1 MRNEQEKQA
10 GGIRRKMMKPKDKVF
25 AILAMALLFVVGY
38 AAQASFSTLKSGG
51 EQAGE
56 SKLPPDVRSD
66 TLSRMPRTKREDLTT
81 DEARAA
87 FDSVIAFQPKQ
98 LTERWLGPTGTRLLV
113 PEYAVIYNKQDRMLL
128 RNKELLDQKTVE
140 LTIAV
145 ATRET
150 NNREEWI
157 NHHPFAVKEVGLE
170 VMEIIRKNG
179 PLKGVDEKEAV
190 VIQYGRELFHEPKV
204 SSKTFSKVQAFYG
217 KKSALAIALL
227 MAYYDSNAL
236 LMRAYDQHMDPTCHM
251 EHAGCYDE
259 KNPPVTW

>member
-1 MRNEQEKQA
+1 
-10 GGIRRKMMKPKDKVF
+10 MMKLKDKVF
-25 AILAMALLFVVGY
+25 AIPAMALLFIVGY
-38 AAQASFSTLKSGG
+38 GAQASFSTFKSGG
-51 EQAGE
+51 AQAGE

-66 TLSRMPRTKREDLTT
+66 TLSRMPRTNREDLTT
-81 DEARAA
+81 DDARKA

-113 PEYAVIYNKQDRMLL
+113 PEYAAIYNKQDRMLL

-157 NHHPFAVKEVGLE
+157 NHHPFAVKEVGPE
-170 VMEIIRKNG
+170 VMEIIRKNESLRG
-179 PLKGVDEKEAV
+179 LDEKEVA
-190 VIQYGRELFHEPKV
+190 VIQYGRELFREPKV
-204 SSKTFSKVQAFYG
+204 SSKTFAKLEGFYG